1 MAAPNPKKVMYQD
14 GSLVIN
20 IPESDP
26 AYLHVKLLHGLTLS
40 MRNFICTDAKAND
53 DDDKQLALIALL
65 EHLLPDE
72 RMLAGK
78 K

>member
-1 MAAPNPKKVMYQD
+1 MNPTPCKKVTYQKNQ
-14 GSLVIN
+14 LVIT

-26 AYLHVKLLHGLTLS
+26 AYLHAQLLHGLTLS
-40 MRNFICTDAKAND
+40 MRNFICADAKSIDA
-53 DDDKQLALIALL
+53 DDKQLALITLL

-72 RMLAGK
+72 RTLAEK